1 MSAAF
6 DGKIDTK
13 EEFSM
18 LDYVAG
24 LPAFLGYF
32 VIGLA
37 AFAVFA
43 VIYTRLTPQ
52 KEVELIRAGNLAA
65 VTAFLGALIGFSLP
79 LASAVAH
86 SVSVV
91 DYIIWVVIGILA
103 QILAFYIANFTMKDL
118 HEKIS
123 SGDIAAGLWGGGI
136 ALVIGILNAACM
148 TY

>member
-1 MSAAF
+1 
-6 DGKIDTK
+6 
-13 EEFSM
+13 M

-37 AFAVFA
+37 AYGVFA
-43 VIYTRLTPQ
+43 VIYTHLTPQ

-103 QILAFYIANFTMKDL
+103 QILAFYIANLTMKDL

-123 SGDIAAGLWGGGI
+123 SNEIAAGLWGGGI

>member
-1 MSAAF
+1 
-6 DGKIDTK
+6 
-13 EEFSM
+13 M

-32 VIGLA
+32 VIGLVA
-37 AFAVFA
+37 YGVFA

-103 QILAFYIANFTMKDL
+103 QILAFYIANFTLKDL